1 MQTSTPAYGN
11 GKILVATFDGY
22 IFAFDAITGQECW
35 NKKVSDTIF
44 QCPITC
50 YDGKFYIGDGGT
62 GGETNNYYCIDSD
75 GNVIWTYPAATAG
88 YLWAGASVI
97 GDYLVFGNRESV
109 LTSLNRHNGEPVDIL
124 DLTTIHPDAGKIRA
138 SVTYHNGYVYNTSQ
152 SMSDE
157 GYIWKTG
164 FDPNTGNFTGSA
176 WNNPIGFSTSTPVV
190 HEGKVYIGEGEHGCP
205 GSLICLND
213 TSGIIEWQYP
223 VPMGVKSSPALS
235 VQNGTAYIYFTI
247 AQNDGLLYCVKADGT
262 LAWSWDPPDE
272 GYIVQ
277 GAAISEG
284 MVFFGNSSG
293 NIYALRECP
302 DWDLNGD
309 GEIDIGDIAVVG
321 LHWNETGSPGWIP
334 EDLSPDGI
342 IDIGDIAVIGM
353 HWSN

>member
-1 MQTSTPAYGN
+1 
-11 GKILVATFDGY
+11 
-22 IFAFDAITGQECW
+22 
-35 NKKVSDTIF
+35 
-44 QCPITC
+44 
-50 YDGKFYIGDGGT
+50 
-62 GGETNNYYCIDSD
+62 
-75 GNVIWTYPAATAG
+75 
-88 YLWAGASVI
+88 
-97 GDYLVFGNRESV
+97 
-109 LTSLNRHNGEPVDIL
+109 
-124 DLTTIHPDAGKIRA
+124 
-138 SVTYHNGYVYNTSQ
+138 
-152 SMSDE
+152 
-157 GYIWKTG
+157 
-164 FDPNTGNFTGSA
+164 
-176 WNNPIGFSTSTPVV
+176 
-190 HEGKVYIGEGEHGCP
+190 
-205 GSLICLND
+205 
-213 TSGIIEWQYP
+213 
-223 VPMGVKSSPALS
+223 MGVKSSPALS

-262 LAWSWDPPDE
+262 LAWSWDPPDN